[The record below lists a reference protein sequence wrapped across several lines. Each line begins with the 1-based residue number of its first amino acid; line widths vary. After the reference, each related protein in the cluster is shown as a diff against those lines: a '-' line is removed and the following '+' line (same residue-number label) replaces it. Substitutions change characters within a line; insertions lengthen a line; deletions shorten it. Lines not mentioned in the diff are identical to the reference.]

1 LYKIRLPSTNNR
13 EPPCDDQFDSFP
25 GAPGVKESAMLSSFF
40 VNPRS
45 NPELRSLF
53 EVASIPQN
61 ELSLPDY
68 FGKVMTT
75 LSTHFPIDYSALILR
90 DPQKEYLRVEGLYG
104 VDREAHPVGCSF
116 RKGPI
121 GQVLQSRRPMAIQSL
136 SEEPLYDEITKGK
149 KRSDKIQ
156 APLICVPLVAEDGPI
171 GVINVNSIY
180 GPRAELTEDFEFLS
194 ILSAILSPPIRNYQI
209 RKQEAL
215 AKSVKAKAKSIQ
227 LEDLLK
233 ERLVEVLNKIDPY
246 VETKARMTLLDD
258 IIATV
263 EKILIRSALEK
274 VDNVQVAAA
283 QLLGINRNTLR
294 KKIKDLKI
302 KVP

>member
-1 LYKIRLPSTNNR
+1 
-13 EPPCDDQFDSFP
+13 
-25 GAPGVKESAMLSSFF
+25 MLSTFF

-75 LSTHFPIDYSALILR
+75 LSGHFPIGYSALILR
-90 DPQKEYLRVEGLYG
+90 DPQKEYLRVEALYG
-104 VDREAHPVGCSF
+104 VEREVHPAGCPF

-121 GQVLQSRRPMAIQSL
+121 GQVLESRKPMAIQNL
-136 SEEPLYDEITKGK
+136 GEEPLYDEITKG
-149 KRSDKIQ
+149 RMRTDKIQ
-156 APLICVPLVAEDGPI
+156 PPLLCIPLMTDDGPF

-180 GPRAELTEDFEFLS
+180 GPRAELTQDFEFLS
-194 ILSAILSPPIRNYQI
+194 ILSAILSPSIRSYQM
-209 RKQEAL
+209 RKHEPL
-215 AKSVKAKAKSIQ
+215 TRGGKAKAKSTQ

-233 ERLVEVLNKIDPY
+233 ERLVEFLNKIDPY
-246 VETKARMTLLDD
+246 VETKAHMTLLDD
-258 IIATV
+258 VVATV

-274 VDNVQVAAA
+274 VNYVQVAAA

-302 KVP
+302 KLP

>member
-1 LYKIRLPSTNNR
+1 MT
-13 EPPCDDQFDSFP
+13 
-25 GAPGVKESAMLSSFF
+25 SSFF

-45 NPELRSLF
+45 NPELKSLF
-53 EVASIPQN
+53 EVAAIPQN
-61 ELSLPDY
+61 EYSLQDY
-68 FGKVMTT
+68 FGRVMTT
-75 LSTHFPIDYSALILR
+75 LSNHFPIDYSALILR

-104 VDREAHPVGCSF
+104 VDREVHPAGCPF

-121 GQVLQSRRPMAIQSL
+121 GQVLESRKPMAIQNL

-149 KRSDKIQ
+149 KRTDKIQ
-156 APLICVPLVAEDGPI
+156 LPLLCVPLAADDGSF

-180 GPRAELTEDFEFLS
+180 GPRAELTQDFEFLS
-194 ILSAILSPPIRNYQI
+194 ILSAIVSPPIRNYQM
-209 RKQEAL
+209 RKEETL
-215 AKSVKAKAKSIQ
+215 TRGGKAKAKPIQ

-246 VETKARMTLLDD
+246 VETRAHMTLLDD

-274 VDNVQVAAA
+274 VDYVQVAAA

-302 KVP
+302 KLP